1 MLQAVL
7 PFMIGAIVG
16 SYILLRLLMYATRK
30 VRGRPNGAA
39 EIALAGLTALVIM
52 TVGGGYGMK
61 DELPDPV
68 FLRAFSTYFGPAM
81 LVTAIELVR
90 LHRRS

>member
-7 PFMIGAIVG
+7 PFVIGAIVG

-30 VRGRPNGAA
+30 VCRRPNGAA
-39 EIALAGLTALVIM
+39 EIAFAGLLALIIM

-61 DELPDPV
+61 DGLPDPV
-68 FLRAFSTYFGPAM
+68 FFRAFSAYFGPTM
-81 LVTAIELVR
+81 LATVVELVR
-90 LHRRS
+90 LHRRT

>member
-7 PFMIGAIVG
+7 PFMIGGIVA

-30 VRGRPNGAA
+30 VRGRPIGAA
-39 EIALAGLTALVIM
+39 EIALAGLIVLVII

-61 DELPDPV
+61 DGLPDPV
-68 FLRAFSTYFGPAM
+68 FLRAFLTYFGPAM
-81 LVTAIELVR
+81 LATVIELVR
-90 LHRRS
+90 FHRRS